1 MHKTRRRRRPL
12 GLATTIV
19 MAAMLL
25 TGCAPGSA
33 SNPSTLRGQTT
44 AAGRPLNQIDADL
57 IVEQVVP
64 AGGSIDV
71 PLTFEGSSFGTIQ
84 LVSPSVG
91 IIATFGGT
99 ALSGAA
105 TTYTGITTSM
115 SNPSDGPVHVV
126 NQGTTDATVTVIAKV
141 ETTRHVTVTPPISAV
156 TRGGTVHFDAVVSE
170 ATDADGASAY
180 LQDSSGVQTPVSLTK
195 VGTGH
200 WTGQVSPTVSG
211 VYEIHVQTSGARVRY
226 GTAGVSVSKGN
237 VTFGSG
243 FTEQLLDTDQDGL
256 ANQLVLTASVTAL
269 NPGKYS
275 VTAHLVDAQ
284 GTEVTSAGGEVS
296 LVAGTQPLAIKFDG
310 ASIYKSGLSGPYH
323 LVNVTLTDESVDL
336 LTEAVSGDLGATQ
349 AYDYHSF
356 QH

>member
-1 MHKTRRRRRPL
+1 MHKGL
-12 GLATTIV
+12 GQHPVGHFLA
-19 MAAMLL
+19 ALALALL
-25 TGCAPGSA
+25 ASGCASGSPGG
-33 SNPSTLRGQTT
+33 PSSSSIQTSPSGQTVEF
-44 AAGRPLNQIDADL
+44 PDADL

-84 LVSPSVG
+84 VVSPSVG
-91 IIATFGGT
+91 ITATFGGT
-99 ALSGAA
+99 ALTG
-105 TTYTGITTSM
+105 TTTGYTAITTSM

-126 NQGTTDATVTVIAKV
+126 NQGATDATVTVIANV
-141 ETTRHVTVTPPISAV
+141 GTARHLTVTPPLTSTAK
-156 TRGGTVHFDAVVSE
+156 GGTVSFDAVVSE
-170 ATDADGASAY
+170 ATAAAGASAY
-180 LQDSSGVQTPVSLTK
+180 LQDPSGAKTPVVLTR
-195 VGTGH
+195 VSTGH

-211 VYEIHVQTSGARVRY
+211 VYEIHIQTSGARVRY
-226 GTAGVSVSKGN
+226 GTADISVSKGN

-243 FTEQLLDTDQDGL
+243 FTEQLLDKDQDGL
-256 ANQLVLTASVTAL
+256 ANQLVLTATVTAL

-275 VTAHLVDAQ
+275 LTAHLVDAN

-296 LVAGTQPLAIKFDG
+296 LVAGTQPLAITFDG

-336 LTEAVSGDLGATQ
+336 LTEAVEADLGATQ
-349 AYDYHSF
+349 AYDYHTF